1 MIKKF
6 VTGIAGG
13 LIGGVVGVI
22 AGVLFTRLLLMLIPR
37 RSGGWEDLIFGLL
50 AVVVSYPIGAGL
62 GAGIALRRYSR
73 RGMIW
78 KAVLAAVLGEVVVL
92 LLADPLGLNLATNL
106 MFGAIAIM
114 PVAAILAAFWF
125 NRQREETP

>member
-1 MIKKF
+1 MIKKLIS
-6 VTGIAGG
+6 GIAGG

-22 AGVLFTRLLLMLIPR
+22 AGVLFTRLLLTLIPR
-37 RSGGWEDLIFGLL
+37 RSSGWEDLIFGLL

-73 RGMIW
+73 GGMVW
-78 KAVLAAVLGEVVVL
+78 KAVLAAVLGEVAVL

-106 MFGAIAIM
+106 MFGAIAIV
-114 PVAAILAAFWF
+114 PIAAILAAFWL
-125 NRQREETP
+125 NRTREETP